1 MVSIIMI
8 KFTLQKLSFST
19 PRTHRI
25 IVVPLHMVL
34 NKEWQ
39 MQVLACAHA

>member
-1 MVSIIMI
+1 MEYYQVYIME
-8 KFTLQKLSFST
+8 THSPHPES
-19 PRTHRI
+19 THRI
-25 IVVPLHMVL
+25 VVVPLHMVL